1 MSARSKKGRLTTSS
15 RGEKVSDGLSYVRR
29 RRLKQAV
36 FVQFF
41 TQRVA
46 VDAKNG
52 RSSRLV
58 AAALRHHGFQHRF
71 FHLAQHHVVNVA
83 GGFAVQRAEVLVKV
97 LLDTVGNIGNFVGLA

>member
-1 MSARSKKGRLTTSS
+1 MGKRF
-15 RGEKVSDGLSYVRR
+15 SDVLSYVLRH
-29 RRLKQAV
+29 RLKQAV

-46 VDAKNG
+46 VDAENG
-52 RSSRLV
+52 RSSGLV

-83 GGFAVQRAEVLVKV
+83 GGFAVQRAEVLVSIQLV
-97 LLDTVGNIGNFVGLA
+97 ISGILLGIA